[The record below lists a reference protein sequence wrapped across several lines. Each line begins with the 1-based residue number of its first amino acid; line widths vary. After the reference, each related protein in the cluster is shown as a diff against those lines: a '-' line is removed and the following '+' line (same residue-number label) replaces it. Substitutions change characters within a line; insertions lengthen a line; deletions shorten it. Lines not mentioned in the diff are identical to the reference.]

1 MKIVH
6 FLLCLYSQILLV
18 QAILPILFVR
28 VACFSS
34 KKILRSLSNECMM
47 LKETIIYIREK
58 NENNMLINYS
68 NSLKNMSS
76 FYFSSLNL
84 ISNQF
89 FLKCYST
96 YLSCVLLQS
105 KTRYNIES
113 TLNQKFVS
121 SDAIYFKEPNKK

>member
-1 MKIVH
+1 
-6 FLLCLYSQILLV
+6 
-18 QAILPILFVR
+18 
-28 VACFSS
+28 
-34 KKILRSLSNECMM
+34 M

-96 YLSCVLLQS
+96 YLSFLRFTS
-105 KTRYNIES
+105 K
-113 TLNQKFVS
+113 
-121 SDAIYFKEPNKK
+121 